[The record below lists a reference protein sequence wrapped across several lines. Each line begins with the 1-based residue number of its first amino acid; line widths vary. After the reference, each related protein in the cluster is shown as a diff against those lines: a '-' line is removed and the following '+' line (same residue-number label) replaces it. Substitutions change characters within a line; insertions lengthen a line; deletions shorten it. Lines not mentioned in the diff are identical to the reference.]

1 LKRMLIIALLGLSLL
16 LMLQWRD
23 WPPERLITRPD
34 TPGDSLQPT
43 GGKRENPLAQ
53 LPPLVEKQDYVSV
66 TERPLFLPGRRPPE
80 ETPETE
86 DQEAPKEVEPLTAL
100 DAMDLNAVI
109 ITPDGAVAWVS
120 TPNSPKPQKVRIGD
134 ELEGWKVKA
143 ITSDNVEVQGLAS
156 TDSLVLRNFGQ
167 GGQPAQSQPPR
178 PAVKPGGAAA
188 KPGGA
193 AAKPSGRPRP
203 TSPQMPRPPTKPN
216 GGKPQRPTQA
226 VPK

>member
-1 LKRMLIIALLGLSLL
+1 MKRLLVTALLGLSVLL
-16 LMLQWRD
+16 VMQWHD
-23 WPPERLITRPD
+23 WPPDRMSSRPD
-34 TPGDSLQPT
+34 TPRDALQPI
-43 GGKRENPLAQ
+43 GEKGDNPLAQ

-80 ETPETE
+80 ETPEDE
-86 DQEAPKEVEPLTAL
+86 DPKDAPGEVEPLTAL
-100 DAMDLNAVI
+100 DGMDLNAVI

-134 ELEGWKVKA
+134 EFEGWKVKA
-143 ITSDNVEVQGLAS
+143 ITPDNVEVEGQAS
-156 TDSLVLRNFGQ
+156 TDSLVLRNYGQ
-167 GGQPAQSQPPR
+167 GGQPAQNQPPR
-178 PAVKPGGAAA
+178 PAA

-203 TSPQMPRPPTKPN
+203 TSPQMPRPPTRPDW
-216 GGKPQRPTQA
+216 GKPQRPTQA

>member
-1 LKRMLIIALLGLSLL
+1 MLIIALLGLSLL

-23 WPPERLITRPD
+23 WPPERLIISRPD

-43 GGKRENPLAQ
+43 GGKARESPRPTSLS
-53 LPPLVEKQDYVSV
+53 LVEKQDYVSV

-167 GGQPAQSQPPR
+167 GGQPAQSQPTS
-178 PAVKPGGAAA
+178 PGGETRR
-188 KPGGA
+188 
-193 AAKPSGRPRP
+193 GRSKTR
-203 TSPQMPRPPTKPN
+203 R
-216 GGKPQRPTQA
+216 GRG
-226 VPK
+226 

>member
-1 LKRMLIIALLGLSLL
+1 LKRLLFIALLGLSLL
-16 LMLQWRD
+16 LVLQWRD
-23 WPPERLITRPD
+23 WPPDRLISRPD
-34 TPGDSLQPT
+34 TPGESLQPI
-43 GGKRENPLAQ
+43 GEKRDNPLAQ

-86 DQEAPKEVEPLTAL
+86 EQGAPKEVEPLTAL

-134 ELEGWKVKA
+134 EFEGWKVKA
-143 ITSDNVEVQGLAS
+143 ITPDNVEVQGLAS
-156 TDSLVLRNFGQ
+156 TDSLLRNYGQ
-167 GGQPAQSQPPR
+167 GGQPSQNHQPPR
-178 PAVKPGGAAA
+178 PAAR
-188 KPGGA
+188 PGGA
-193 AAKPSGRPRP
+193 AAKPSGRPRQ
-203 TSPQMPRPPTKPN
+203 TSPQMPRTPIQPN
-216 GGKPQRPTQA
+216 GVKPQRPPKA